1 MHMHDLLHERAA
13 ELSRLASTVRTN
25 LDKAEEE
32 KFYDLLQRLGK
43 FVFLNRILLK
53 PHFQDKV
60 TLF

>member
-1 MHMHDLLHERAA
+1 MKE
-13 ELSRLASTVRTN
+13 TVPFEIPKFLDPKTN